1 MLSDLKNCHSY
12 RDVNIIIL
20 NFILYI
26 IKIYMYTNYKEYENN
41 EKSNHEIYQLAK
53 DQALVKK

>member
-26 IKIYMYTNYKEYENN
+26 IKMYMYTNYKEYENN
-41 EKSNHEIYQLAK
+41 EKK
-53 DQALVKK
+53 